1 MITLFKDPFY
11 SIFDEVLDTRSYLR
25 TPQISVRKN
34 DNEYKV
40 LMSVPGLT
48 KEDIKISTKE
58 RVLTISYN
66 KEEKDDKTHF
76 VSSFYKSYTLPE
88 DVKEESIKGKVEN
101 GILELTL
108 PTDKKKSLERLISL
122 N

>member
-1 MITLFKDPFY
+1 MVTLFKDPFF
-11 SIFDEVLDTRSYLR
+11 SVFDEVLDSSVLTR

-34 DNEYKV
+34 ENEYKV

-48 KEDIKISTKE
+48 KDDIKISTKE
-58 RVLTISYN
+58 GLLNISYK
-66 KEEKDDKTHF
+66 KEEKTDNTSF
-76 VSSFYKSYTLPE
+76 VNSFYKTYSLPE
-88 DVKEESIKGKVEN
+88 DVKELEIKGKVEN

-108 PTDKKKSLERLISL
+108 PLGKKKPLERLISL

>member
-1 MITLFKDPFY
+1 MLTLFKDPFY
-11 SIFDEVLDTRSYLR
+11 SIFDEVLDTKSFLR
-25 TPQISVRKN
+25 TPQISVRKH

-58 RVLTISYN
+58 GIISISYK
-66 KEEKDDKTHF
+66 KEESDDRTHF
-76 VSSFYKSYTLPE
+76 VGSFYKSYTLPE
-88 DVKEESIKGKVEN
+88 DVIEDKIKGRVEN